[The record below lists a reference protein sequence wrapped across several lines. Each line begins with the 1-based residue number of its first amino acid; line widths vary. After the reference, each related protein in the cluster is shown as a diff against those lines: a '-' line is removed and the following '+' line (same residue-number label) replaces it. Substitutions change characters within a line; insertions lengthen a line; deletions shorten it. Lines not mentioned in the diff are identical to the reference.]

1 MARVYDVY
9 EDFKMEMENI
19 SHFFNLEYK
28 EKNPSNEEMVFNLL
42 EKQLRENNVNKQD
55 VKKDIL
61 AGCVNILQEQNK
73 ISKHATSKKKN
84 KRATIISNANDKQ
97 EHISETKKITNTNE
111 NKNTIL
117 DDAEAIKNIIQPL
130 TKSNNHSIVNFL
142 DEEFDTSDKQEKTD
156 SNTDSNNVKKSS
168 QTDFLSDEDILFNK
182 SCTIPNTN
190 AENIKKKSVDNDHNF
205 VDTIKKTFEQST
217 QTINEKGYNVD
228 HIINCFSTLKPQQ
241 TDTPLKKDL
250 KENRY
255 VDSKEKESENKP
267 QEQKLDFERNYFK
280 DGKYIIDA
288 VTLST
293 SVFVKK
299 SSRVDVKNVP
309 KVEAENK
316 KCEKE
321 SKDIENKKQSAESIN
336 KNKNFKI
343 DCNIDQNL
351 LNGCYWPTQLS

>member
-61 AGCVNILQEQNK
+61 ADCVNILQEQNK

-84 KRATIISNANDKQ
+84 KRATIISNTDDKQ
-97 EHISETKKITNTNE
+97 EHISKTEKTTNTNE
-111 NKNTIL
+111 NKNTVL
-117 DDAEAIKNIIQPL
+117 DDADEIGKIIQPI

-142 DEEFDTSDKQEKTD
+142 DEEFDNSAKQEKD
-156 SNTDSNNVKKSS
+156 DSNNLKKSS
-168 QTDFLSDEDILFNK
+168 QIDFLSDEDILFTKN
-182 SCTIPNTN
+182 CTISN

-205 VDTIKKTFEQST
+205 VDTIKKIFEQST
-217 QTINEKGYNVD
+217 QIINEKGDDVD
-228 HIINCFSTLKPQQ
+228 HIVNCFSTLKPQQ

-255 VDSKEKESENKP
+255 VDSEEKDSENKP

-299 SSRVDVKNVP
+299 SSRADVKNVP

-316 KCEKE
+316 KCERE
-321 SKDIENKKQSAESIN
+321 SQDIESKKQSAESVN